1 MVVSCKRAAGY
12 LGRIILPMILACSV
26 SAQRATI
33 YTLSDLVD
41 SASRHL
47 PLLLEKQAM
56 VQSAQAGIR
65 EAKDAFLPQVNAVEE
80 LSVGSANDLTGPFL
94 PVPGLIHSIAGSING
109 ATDYQAVTGNMASLY
124 GQYELVNFGLRGA
137 RVASAK
143 AFVGFTQADLEKERY
158 QVKWDIARI
167 YFAIQK
173 NRNQLAVDSEDM
185 RRYQSMYQ
193 VSRAL
198 TGSGVNPGVDS
209 SLARAGLSRT
219 RINYN
224 EAIGALHRLQLQL
237 AYLTGISTPEIPVE
251 RTFEGPAD
259 IRSDSVVVERDRN
272 AIQGAEALVNAGA
285 GMPGDSAAAINNPL
299 AEYFASQ
306 KLQYNAEQELARKSY
321 LPKIIL
327 GAGGWVRGSSI
338 QYNNVYESPGEG
350 LGYQRLNYLAGV
362 GITYD
367 LFNGIHKRDRV
378 AVLNGEVA
386 AADYAL
392 QQQELSL
399 HNQELQADESI
410 RTARANLGE
419 LPLQLK
425 AATDAYNQKLAQYKA
440 GVINLVDLANASFEL
455 FAAQSDYITTI
466 NEWYTASLDKAAAA
480 GRLDQFIQTVK

>member
-1 MVVSCKRAAGY
+1 VQ
-12 LGRIILPMILACSV
+12 IILPMLLACPV
-26 SAQRATI
+26 SAQRATT

-47 PLLLEKQAM
+47 PLLLEKQAL
-56 VQSAQAGIR
+56 VQSARAGIK
-65 EAKDAFLPQVNAVEE
+65 EARDAFLPQVNAVEE
-80 LSVGSANDLTGPFL
+80 LSAGSANDLEGPYL
-94 PVPGLIHSIAGSING
+94 TIPGIIHPIGGGIN
-109 ATDYQAVTGNMASLY
+109 ATSNYQAVTGNMASLY
-124 GQYELVNFGLRGA
+124 GQYELVNFGLRRA
-137 RVASAK
+137 KVASAK

-158 QVKWDIARI
+158 QVKWEIGRI

-185 RRYQSMYQ
+185 RRYQSMYE

-224 EAIGALHRLQLQL
+224 EALGALRRLQLQL
-237 AYLTGISTPEIPVE
+237 AYLTGIEAPEIPVV
-251 RTFEGPAD
+251 T
-259 IRSDSVVVERDRN
+259 
-272 AIQGAEALVNAGA
+272 AIHGAEALVEAGERGAGPQGDGTGA
-285 GMPGDSAAAINNPL
+285 GMRGNGVGTGTVDSEVRGDSAAALNNPL
-299 AEYFASQ
+299 ADYFAKQ
-306 KLQYNAEQELARKSY
+306 KLQYSAEQELARKSY

-327 GAGGWVRGSSI
+327 AGGGWARGSSI
-338 QYNNVYESPGEG
+338 QYQNDYKSPMEG
-350 LGYQRLNYLAGV
+350 LGYQRLNYLGGI

-367 LFNGIHKRDRV
+367 LFNGVHKRDRV
-378 AVLNGEVA
+378 SVLNGQVA

-399 HNQELQADESI
+399 RNQELQADESI
-410 RTARANLGE
+410 RTARDDLDE

-425 AATDAYNQKLAQYKA
+425 AAHDAYNQKLAQYKA

-455 FAAQSDYITTI
+455 FSAQSDYITTI

>member
-1 MVVSCKRAAGY
+1 MVVSCKRAAGC
-12 LGRIILPMILACSV
+12 LGQIILPMLLACSV
-26 SAQRATI
+26 SAQRATV
-33 YTLSDLVD
+33 YTLSNLVD
-41 SASRHL
+41 SANRHL
-47 PLLLEKQAM
+47 PLLLEKQAL
-56 VQSAQAGIR
+56 VQSAQAGIK
-65 EAKDAFLPQVNAVEE
+65 EAKDVFLPQVNAVEE
-80 LSVGSANDLTGPFL
+80 LSAGSANDVEGPFL
-94 PVPGLIHSIAGSING
+94 TIPGIIHPIGGGIN
-109 ATDYQAVTGNMASLY
+109 ATSNYQAVTGNMASLY

-137 RVASAK
+137 QVANAK
-143 AFVGFTQADLEKERY
+143 AFVGVTQADLEKERY

-185 RRYQSMYQ
+185 RRYQSMYE

-224 EAIGALHRLQLQL
+224 EAVGALRRLQLEL
-237 AYLTGISTPEIPVE
+237 AYLTGIQGPEIPVD
-251 RTFEGPAD
+251 TA
-259 IRSDSVVVERDRN
+259 IRAAGLVDDTAV
-272 AIQGAEALVNAGA
+272 AL
-285 GMPGDSAAAINNPL
+285 SNPL
-299 AEYFASQ
+299 ADYFAKQ

-327 GAGGWVRGSSI
+327 AGGGWARGSSI
-338 QYNNVYESPGEG
+338 QYDNDYKSPAQG
-350 LGYQRLNYLAGV
+350 LGYQRLNYLGGI

-367 LFNGIHKRDRV
+367 LFNGVHKRDRV
-378 AVLNGEVA
+378 AVLNGQVA

-399 HNQELQADESI
+399 NNQALQADESI
-410 RTARANLGE
+410 RTARANLVE
-419 LPLQLK
+419 LPIQLR
-425 AATDAYNQKLAQYKA
+425 AANAAYNQKLAQYKA

-455 FAAQSDYITTI
+455 FSAQSDYITTL

>member
-1 MVVSCKRAAGY
+1 MVVSCKRATGW
-12 LGRIILPMILACSV
+12 LVQIILPMLLACSV
-26 SAQRATI
+26 SAQRATV
-33 YTLSDLVD
+33 YTLSNLVD
-41 SASRHL
+41 SANRHL
-47 PLLLEKQAM
+47 PLLLEKQAL
-56 VQSAQAGIR
+56 VQSAQAGIK

-80 LSVGSANDLTGPFL
+80 LSAGSANDVEGPFL
-94 PVPGLIHSIAGSING
+94 TIPGIIHPIGGGIN
-109 ATDYQAVTGNMASLY
+109 ATSNYQAVTGNMASLY

-137 RVASAK
+137 QVANAK
-143 AFVGFTQADLEKERY
+143 AFVGVTQADLEKERY

-185 RRYQSMYQ
+185 RRYQSMYE

-224 EAIGALHRLQLQL
+224 EAVGALRRLQLEL
-237 AYLTGISTPEIPVE
+237 AYLTGIQGPEIPVD
-251 RTFEGPAD
+251 TSFG
-259 IRSDSVVVERDRN
+259 
-272 AIQGAEALVNAGA
+272 GAEALVEAADLGAGA
-285 GMPGDSAAAINNPL
+285 GLAGDSAAALNNPL
-299 AEYFASQ
+299 ADYFAKQ

-327 GAGGWVRGSSI
+327 AGGGWARGSSI
-338 QYNNVYESPGEG
+338 QYDNDYKSPAQG
-350 LGYQRLNYLAGV
+350 LGYQRLNYLGGI

-367 LFNGIHKRDRV
+367 LFNGVHKRDRV
-378 AVLNGEVA
+378 AVLNGQVA

-399 HNQELQADESI
+399 NNQALQADESI
-410 RTARANLGE
+410 RTARANLVE
-419 LPLQLK
+419 LPIQLR
-425 AATDAYNQKLAQYKA
+425 AANAAYNQKLAQYKA

-455 FAAQSDYITTI
+455 FSAQSDYITTL